1 MQEVI
6 SYIQKAVLEISNA
19 LKFDTG
25 YSQNQIYRRYP
36 TQFDVLSDEII
47 TKL

>member
-19 LKFDTG
+19 LKFPDTS
-25 YSQNQIYRRYP
+25 YSQNQILQAIP
-36 TQFDVLSDEII
+36 NSNLMF
-47 TKL
+47 